1 MGKNSAYIYGKIL
14 LFSIVSVLLVSNVT
28 IAENN
33 YSQDTAK
40 ISKHISIITKLLY
53 SNPDS
58 SKLYLDSLLTI
69 SKKINYQYGYYK
81 YYNLLGNFYWANSNL
96 DSAFI
101 NFNKA
106 LKYCNS
112 NKPREKIVI
121 LSNIGLVYANQY
133 NTDSANKYL
142 LQTYILA
149 KENNNL
155 KMAAKAMFDL
165 SNLNTGQDNYFEAFK
180 YLVVA
185 EDLSNAEKD
194 TTLLLY
200 IYNGYGMLF
209 SKLNNFTKSRDY
221 FFKVVSRN
229 NSLQGFGNLPSTYLN
244 LAQLYILVKPD
255 FDSAVYY
262 NRKAVESA
270 SPSFRDFYKLTFL
283 LNMGNIFIEQQ
294 AYDSAIYY
302 YKKAMNNKYYEQRND
317 IRAAVLV
324 NLGTIYLKK
333 NKIKIADEF
342 LHKGLRLADS
352 LGILSYQK
360 NALEAFAEL
369 EEKKGNYKQALRHVK
384 KLESI
389 DDTIDMQVAK
399 NQIISYEIEKYIAE
413 RKLDFELL
421 KQKEILHEKILKVK
435 NYEIMVSLLFSIV
448 LIILLLALIKT
459 RKKRKKLLVQSK
471 KNNDK
476 LIELN
481 KSKNKFFSIIGHD
494 LKGPFNGMLGLL
506 DLLDK
511 SWDSLADKDKKR
523 YINSLLNSAEK
534 TYVLLENMLSW
545 GRSQQGLIKP
555 LFQNE
560 NIFNVLTETSKL
572 FHTSIEEKKIDFT
585 IEVSQNLFLQTDKR
599 ILAHIFQNLIG
610 NAVKFT
616 PTNGKVKVF
625 SKKENN
631 RIKLCVADT
640 GIGIPKGKIEHVFD
654 LNFDFN
660 RPGTNN
666 EKSSGMGLILCNEY
680 ARILKTVLTVESI
693 ENKGSTFCLTF

>member
-1 MGKNSAYIYGKIL
+1 
-14 LFSIVSVLLVSNVT
+14 
-28 IAENN
+28 
-33 YSQDTAK
+33 
-40 ISKHISIITKLLY
+40 
-53 SNPDS
+53 
-58 SKLYLDSLLTI
+58 
-69 SKKINYQYGYYK
+69 
-81 YYNLLGNFYWANSNL
+81 
-96 DSAFI
+96 
-101 NFNKA
+101 
-106 LKYCNS
+106 
-112 NKPREKIVI
+112 
-121 LSNIGLVYANQY
+121 
-133 NTDSANKYL
+133 
-142 LQTYILA
+142 
-149 KENNNL
+149 
-155 KMAAKAMFDL
+155 
-165 SNLNTGQDNYFEAFK
+165 
-180 YLVVA
+180 
-185 EDLSNAEKD
+185 
-194 TTLLLY
+194 
-200 IYNGYGMLF
+200 
-209 SKLNNFTKSRDY
+209 
-221 FFKVVSRN
+221 
-229 NSLQGFGNLPSTYLN
+229 
-244 LAQLYILVKPD
+244 
-255 FDSAVYY
+255 
-262 NRKAVESA
+262 
-270 SPSFRDFYKLTFL
+270 
-283 LNMGNIFIEQQ
+283 
-294 AYDSAIYY
+294 
-302 YKKAMNNKYYEQRND
+302 MNNKYYEQRND

-352 LGILSYQK
+352 LGILSYQE
-360 NALEAFAEL
+360 NALKALGEL
-369 EEKKGNYKQALRHVK
+369 ETKKGNYRQALQTFK
-384 KLESI
+384 KFESVE
-389 DDTIDMQVAK
+389 DTINMHEAK
-399 NQIISYEIEKYIAE
+399 NQIASYEIEKYIAE

-506 DLLDK
+506 NLLDK

-560 NIFNVLTETSKL
+560 NVFSVLTETSKL

-625 SKKENN
+625 SKEENN